1 MDSVFQL
8 HPKIHTYN
16 SQDSQEAEQSSDTGL
31 SSTKQVF

>member
-16 SQDSQEAEQSSDTGL
+16 SQESQEAEQSSDTGL